1 MISRK
6 DMVNILNLVKIGDH
20 SVNDSSNLIDDGLL
34 DSFSILMFVIE
45 IKQKYDVTVS
55 IESDVHKIFRT
66 ADSLYIHVKNEM
78 EEIRNEN

>member
-1 MISRK
+1 MVSRK
-6 DMVNILNLVKIGDH
+6 DVVNILNLVKIGDY